1 MLVGD
6 GRWMGGIKEIDGVK
20 TLGKNFSCEALLL
33 VRVFICVLC
42 RDKEKEE

>member
-20 TLGKNFSCEALLL
+20 TLGNKISCEAL
-33 VRVFICVLC
+33 F
-42 RDKEKEE
+42 